1 MYRLDNIYILKIF
14 SRIHL
19 ITINYMTTKQYY
31 IFIWNSDKEKKK
43 IIIFFLETT
52 KVNNILRINLLKC
65 ALAMNEAF

>member
-1 MYRLDNIYILKIF
+1 
-14 SRIHL
+14 
-19 ITINYMTTKQYY
+19 MTSKQYY
-31 IFIWNSDKEKKK
+31 IFISNSDKEKK